1 MKLNKEQW
9 LDLAKA
15 NAEALRGEI
24 EKLRQALLDETPDRY
39 RNFWTKARD
48 LSSRFRSYRPIEA
61 EERQGL
67 WAEFRAICE
76 ATRTVMDSE
85 RSSLAASSKALRQE
99 LEAGIDNAESAL
111 ALAHTLPEV
120 ARVQA
125 MLNDVLE
132 RMKSP
137 KHKAAEAS
145 AAPSETASKAPASEG
160 EAVPEAEARHDEQAE
175 PVAPALANPE
185 PEAPFLLKEDRR
197 ACWSRWVAVRE
208 AVKAR
213 HGELRKE
220 AMERLRAQAEDI
232 LLAAEAD
239 EPLTVQTRV
248 KAAQVELKA
257 CGLSPK
263 DQEPIRQRL
272 RNAWKR
278 SSERIAALREAR
290 AQSREEWL
298 ERMKGHLI
306 RWESLLQKNRILEAQ
321 LRAQVDALQKEAEAT
336 ARQEEAQKLRR
347 WMDGKASRLKSLE
360 EANQELQDKIASVR
374 AKLGAQAPPP
384 LPDPTP
390 EEIAAAIRVE
400 PPPRRGNGTRPER
413 EKERERDRER
423 QPAPPPGLNLGEI
436 LARELGLN
444 PNRSE

>member
-1 MKLNKEQW
+1 MKLNREQW

-39 RNFWTKARD
+39 RHFWTQARD

-85 RSSLAASSKALRQE
+85 RASMAASSKTLREE
-99 LEAGIDNAESAL
+99 LEAAIGNAESAL

-137 KHKAAEAS
+137 KHRGAEAHPAGPGGDAS
-145 AAPSETASKAPASEG
+145 ATPSADETPAEV
-160 EAVPEAEARHDEQAE
+160 AVPSGG
-175 PVAPALANPE
+175 LPE
-185 PEAPFLLKEDRR
+185 PESPLLLKEDRR

-208 AVKAR
+208 SVKAR
-213 HGELRKE
+213 HTELRKD
-220 AMERLRAQAEDI
+220 AMERLRAHAEEI
-232 LLAAEAD
+232 LVAAEAD
-239 EPLTVQTRV
+239 EPLAVQSRV
-248 KAAQVELKA
+248 KAAQAELKA
-257 CGLSPK
+257 CGLPPK

-278 SSERIAALREAR
+278 SSERIAALREVR

-298 ERMKGHLI
+298 ERMKGHLL

-321 LRAQVDALQKEAEAT
+321 LRAEVDALEKEAKAASRPEDGQ
-336 ARQEEAQKLRR
+336 RLHR
-347 WMDGKASRLKSLE
+347 WMDGKSSRLKSLG
-360 EANQELQDKIASVR
+360 EANQELQDKIASAR
-374 AKLGAQAPPP
+374 AKLGSQAPPP
-384 LPDPTP
+384 LPEPTP
-390 EEIAAAIRVE
+390 EEIAAAIRVG
-400 PPPRRGNGTRPER
+400 PPARRGNGARPER
-413 EKERERDRER
+413 ERERDRDRER
-423 QPAPPPGLNLGEI
+423 EPAPPPGLNLGEI
-436 LARELGLN
+436 LARELGLT
-444 PNRSE
+444 PRSGE